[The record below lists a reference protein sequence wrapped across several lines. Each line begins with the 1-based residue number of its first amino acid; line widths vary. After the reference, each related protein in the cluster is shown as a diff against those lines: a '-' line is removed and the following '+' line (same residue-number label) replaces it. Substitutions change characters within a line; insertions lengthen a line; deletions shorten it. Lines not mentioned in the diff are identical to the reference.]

1 MCCLYG
7 ILDYKQK
14 LTNHQLNHLLRKL
27 SIACEKRGTDATG
40 ISYNR
45 NGHMEIHKKPLPA
58 HSFHH
63 NIPCGVN
70 AVMGHTRMTTQG
82 SEKINRNN
90 HPFRGYCK
98 DTAFALAHNGV
109 LYNEM
114 KLRREFR
121 LPNSNIETDSYVAVQ
136 MIERTGAFDLQA
148 IQQMAEQVEGS
159 FCFTLLDR
167 VDNLY
172 LVKGNNPLVV
182 YHFEKHGF
190 YLYASTEDILKKGIQ
205 TAGMSFYPHK
215 KVDIDQGDILIL
227 KANGQIIRE
236 RFDTKKLDCYDSFW
250 FGSGFGRPYGTYLDT
265 VAYRQVNQKR
275 PSHTYG
281 TYLESLADYAVNVGI
296 SEDEIL
302 FLYESGFDEEEIEAL
317 LYTPEVLRDY
327 IDEIIAF
334 DYA

>member
-1 MCCLYG
+1 MCCLFG

-14 LTNHQLNHLLRKL
+14 LSHYQMNHLMRKL

-40 ISYNR
+40 IAYNR
-45 NGHMEIHKKPLPA
+45 NGRMEIHKKPTPA
-58 HSFHH
+58 HNFKEK
-63 NIPCGVN
+63 IPYGVN
-70 AVMGHTRMTTQG
+70 VVMGHTRLTTQG
-82 SEKINRNN
+82 NEKINRNN
-90 HPFRGYCK
+90 HPFLGQCGK
-98 DTAFALAHNGV
+98 DTFSLAHNGV

-114 KLRREFR
+114 KLRREHS
-121 LPNSNIETDSYVAVQ
+121 LPMTAIETDSYVAVQ
-136 MIERTGAFDLQA
+136 LIEKTGTFDLNA
-148 IQQMAEQVEGS
+148 IQMMAEKVEGS

-167 VDNLY
+167 ADNLY

-205 TAGMSFYPHK
+205 TAGMSFYSHEK
-215 KVDIDQGDILIL
+215 IEIDQGDILIL
-227 KANGQIIRE
+227 KANGQIVRE
-236 RFDTKKLDCYDSFW
+236 RFDTKKLDFYDSFW
-250 FGSGFGRPYGTYLDT
+250 FGNSCGRPYSNYLDAT
-265 VAYRQVNQKR
+265 AYRQVNKKR
-275 PSHTYG
+275 PSYTYG

-334 DYA
+334 DYV

>member
-14 LTNHQLNHLLRKL
+14 LTNWQMNHLLRKL

-63 NIPCGVN
+63 NVPYGVN

-90 HPFRGYCK
+90 HPFRGHCK
-98 DTAFALAHNGV
+98 EMNFSLAHNGV

-121 LPNSNIETDSYVAVQ
+121 LPNTTIETDSYVAVQ
-136 MIERTGAFDLQA
+136 LIERTGAFNLQA
-148 IQQMAEQVEGS
+148 IQEMAEQVEGS
-159 FCFTLLDR
+159 FCFTLLDGQ
-167 VDNLY
+167 DNLY
-172 LVKGNNPLVV
+172 LVKGNNPLTI
-182 YHFEKHGF
+182 YHFEKLGF
-190 YLYASTEDILKKGIQ
+190 YIYASTEAILKQGLRD
-205 TAGMSFYPHK
+205 AGFIHLPHSE
-215 KVDIDQGDILIL
+215 VDIRLGDIVIL
-227 KANGQIIRE
+227 QADGEVVRKSFN
-236 RFDTKKLDCYDSFW
+236 TTKLDYYESFW
-250 FGSGFGRPYGTYLDT
+250 FGGYRPYGHSLFSSSF
-265 VAYRQVNQKR
+265 QQKR
-275 PSHTYG
+275 KKNVVYG
-281 TYLESLADYAVNVGI
+281 TYLESLIDYAANVGI

-302 FLYESGFDEEEIEAL
+302 FLYENGFDEEEIEAL
-317 LYTPEVLRDY
+317 LYCPSVLQDY
-327 IDEIIAF
+327 VQELLEMGIA
-334 DYA
+334 

>member
-7 ILDYKQK
+7 ILDYKQN
-14 LTNHQLNHLLRKL
+14 LTNWQKNHLLKKL

-40 ISYNR
+40 IAFNR
-45 NGHMEIHKKPLPA
+45 NGRMEIHKKPVAA
-58 HSFHH
+58 HNFKEK
-63 NIPCGVN
+63 IPYGVN
-70 AVMGHTRMTTQG
+70 VVMGHTRLTTQG
-82 SEKINRNN
+82 NEKINWNN
-90 HPFRGYCK
+90 HPFQGQCGK
-98 DTAFALAHNGV
+98 ETFSLAHNGV

-114 KLRREFR
+114 KLRREHK
-121 LPNSNIETDSYVAVQ
+121 LPMTAIETDSYVAVQ
-136 MIERTGAFDLQA
+136 MIEKTGTFDLSA
-148 IQQMAEQVEGS
+148 IQMMAEQVEGS

-236 RFDTKKLDCYDSFW
+236 SFNTKKLDCYDSFW

-265 VAYRQVNQKR
+265 AAFRQVDQKQR
-275 PSHTYG
+275 SFEYG

-296 SEDEIL
+296 SEDEVL
-302 FLYESGFDEEEIEAL
+302 FLYESGFEEEEIEAL

-327 IDEIIAF
+327 IDEMLMF
-334 DYA
+334 DYV